1 MEYKVDYN
9 KLRSKF
15 VENGLTVV
23 QVSEIMGINKDTFYR
38 RVRNGGSKLRL
49 EDMWCLIN
57 LLKLSEQDVSDIFV
71 AEKKS
76 K

>member
-23 QVSEIMGINKDTFYR
+23 QVSEIMGINKDTFFLHQKYT
-38 RVRNGGSKLRL
+38 VQL
-49 EDMWCLIN
+49 
-57 LLKLSEQDVSDIFV
+57 
-71 AEKKS
+71 
-76 K
+76 